1 MRQMGNLRSILAI
14 WLSSVFPHTQLPCHL
29 SPWTLPQCGS
39 LLPPRF
45 FWPALFSCLCV
56 TVNVLICCWWQLVID
71 NAMWVSLCL
80 FSKHQGWTIGWYFA
94 EIEFWVGTSL
104 TTFKNAAKYRNIS
117 IRLNCFLEYIWI
129 LWSLL
134 PRNKKNH
141 QDAAHF
147 HCITQNI
154 FIGDCKY
161 LWEYQCWSSNHQA
174 HVCVSYFVFCTLCW
188 GLAKAAKGHTVTE
201 RPVFVFM
208 IVKCWLQHIFFIH
221 AVPKAGKNLSR
232 QENWVRTCNY
242 FQAIYED
249 YSRNAKTTI

>member
-14 WLSSVFPHTQLPCHL
+14 WLSSVFPHTQLACHL
-29 SPWTLPQCGS
+29 SPWTLRQRGS

-134 PRNKKNH
+134 PRNKKNPSGCCTFPLYNTEY
-141 QDAAHF
+141 F
-147 HCITQNI
+147 H
-154 FIGDCKY
+154 
-161 LWEYQCWSSNHQA
+161 W
-174 HVCVSYFVFCTLCW
+174 
-188 GLAKAAKGHTVTE
+188 
-201 RPVFVFM
+201 
-208 IVKCWLQHIFFIH
+208 WLQIFMGISVLEFKSSSACLCQLFCILYL
-221 AVPKAGKNLSR
+221 VLRFS
-232 QENWVRTCNY
+232 
-242 FQAIYED
+242 
-249 YSRNAKTTI
+249 